1 MRMTRRRGA
10 RHVVPTARRWRW
22 RVAGVG
28 GRTRRL
34 GRRIAVDVGRE
45 RGGRGQGDVAA
56 AVLRAVVPPLLPVV
70 VQRSTRV
77 FGGDRMAAQH

>member
-1 MRMTRRRGA
+1 M
-10 RHVVPTARRWRW
+10 VPTARRW

-56 AVLRAVVPPLLPVV
+56 AVLRAVVPAVVPPLLPVV

-77 FGGDRMAAQH
+77 LGGDRMAAQH

>member
-10 RHVVPTARRWRW
+10 RHVVPTARRW

-56 AVLRAVVPPLLPVV
+56 AVLRAVVPPVLPVV
-70 VQRSTRV
+70 VQRSVRV
-77 FGGDRMAAQH
+77 GGDRMAAQH